1 MLEGDDRSA
10 GNQLYRFA
18 WTIYLLLAIGGAIWI
33 GFQRDGLRL
42 EQLVDPARW
51 WRDVLWGLAAA
62 AVLLGLWEIGR
73 RILPAARELERT
85 LADLLS
91 GLEPDQALGLAVVSG
106 FAEEL
111 FFRGAV
117 QGQWGLWIAALLF
130 ALLHSGPGRA
140 FSLWSAFAAVA
151 GVVFGLLTWHTGN
164 LLAPIL
170 AHILVNA
177 LNLSRLVRRTPDP
190 PEPSRSS
197 PPEDLRH

>member
-1 MLEGDDRSA
+1 MDHPSHP
-10 GNQLYRFA
+10 GNRLYRFA
-18 WTIYLLLAIGGAIWI
+18 WTIYLVLAIGGAIWM
-33 GFQRDGLRL
+33 GLQRDGLRL
-42 EQLVDPARW
+42 EQLLDPARW
-51 WRDVLWGLAAA
+51 WRDALWGLGAAA
-62 AVLLGLWEIGR
+62 ALLGLWEIGR
-73 RILPAARELERT
+73 RLLPAARELERT

-140 FSLWSAFAAVA
+140 FYLWTAFAAVA
-151 GVVFGLLTWHTGN
+151 GVAFGLLTRHTGN

-170 AHILVNA
+170 AHTLVNA
-177 LNLSRLVRRTPDP
+177 LNLYRLVRGTPESPTPSDSDP
-190 PEPSRSS
+190 PG
-197 PPEDLRH
+197 DLRH

>member
-1 MLEGDDRSA
+1 MPDGDDRFA

-18 WTIYLLLAIGGAIWI
+18 WTVYLVLAIGGAIWM
-33 GFQRDGLRL
+33 GLQRDGLRL
-42 EQLVDPARW
+42 EQFVDPDRW
-51 WRDVLWGLAAA
+51 WRDALWGLGAAA
-62 AVLLGLWEIGR
+62 ALLGLWKIGR
-73 RILPAARELERT
+73 RLIPAARELERT

-140 FSLWSAFAAVA
+140 FHLWTAFAAVA
-151 GVVFGLLTWHTGN
+151 GVAFGLLTRYTGN

-170 AHILVNA
+170 AHTLVNA
-177 LNLSRLVRRTPDP
+177 LNLYRLARRTPGP
-190 PEPSRSS
+190 PEPSEPT